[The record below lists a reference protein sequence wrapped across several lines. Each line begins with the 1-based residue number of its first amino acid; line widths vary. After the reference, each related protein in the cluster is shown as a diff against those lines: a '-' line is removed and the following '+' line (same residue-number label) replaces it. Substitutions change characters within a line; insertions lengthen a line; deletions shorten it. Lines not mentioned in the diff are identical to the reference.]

1 MQGKGTPPTSKKI
14 QVSPKYPAPNTHSPS
29 KRMLPKST
37 PPPINYSPRKT
48 LTQAIKTNN
57 SETLLNLKPRGNL
70 QISHNQGDTS
80 CKIFKC
86 NIFT

>member
-37 PPPINYSPRKT
+37 PPQLIIALARHSLK
-48 LTQAIKTNN
+48 L
-57 SETLLNLKPRGNL
+57 LKPTIQRP
-70 QISHNQGDTS
+70 
-80 CKIFKC
+80 C
-86 NIFT
+86 

>member
-1 MQGKGTPPTSKKI
+1 MQVRGHLLQVRRYRSPPSTL
-14 QVSPKYPAPNTHSPS
+14 PPS